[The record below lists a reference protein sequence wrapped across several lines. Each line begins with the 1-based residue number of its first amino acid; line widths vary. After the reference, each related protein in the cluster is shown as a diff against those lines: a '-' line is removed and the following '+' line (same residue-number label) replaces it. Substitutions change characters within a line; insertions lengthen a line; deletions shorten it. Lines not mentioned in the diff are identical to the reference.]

1 MKILYVVD
9 SSDPVTELKVWMLR
23 NGISQSQVRR
33 DLDVDPSV
41 PSHYLSGKLVSRR
54 IDDYFITK
62 GCPRVLI
69 DELRRVAKSCTAR
82 AANGD

>member
-1 MKILYVVD
+1 MSYH
-9 SSDPVTELKVWMLR
+9 PGTEIKVWMLR

-33 DLDVDPSV
+33 DLGVDPSV

-54 IDDYFITK
+54 IDAYFIEK

-69 DELRRVAKSCTAR
+69 DELRRLAKDCTAR

>member
-1 MKILYVVD
+1 MTYH
-9 SSDPVTELKVWMLR
+9 PGTEIKVWMLR

-41 PSHYLSGKLVSRR
+41 PSHYLNGKLVSRR
-54 IDDYFITK
+54 IDDYFIAH

-69 DELRRVAKSCTAR
+69 DELRRISRTCSAR
-82 AANGD
+82 AASGD